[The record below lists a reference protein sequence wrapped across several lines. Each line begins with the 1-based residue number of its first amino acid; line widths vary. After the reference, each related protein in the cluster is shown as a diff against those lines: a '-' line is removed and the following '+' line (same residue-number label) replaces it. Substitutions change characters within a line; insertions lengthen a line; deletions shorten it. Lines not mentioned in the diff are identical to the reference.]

1 VHPKFVQ
8 HLAGHASIQLTL
20 DRYSHWM
27 PSMDKHTASA
37 MDKALDEADRGDAPE
52 DEKGALER

>member
-8 HLAGHASIQLTL
+8 HLAGHASLQLTL

-27 PSMDKHTASA
+27 PTMGKHTASA
-37 MDKALDEADRGDAPE
+37 MDEALGDEDEAPGYDKNAFGR
-52 DEKGALER
+52 

>member
-27 PSMDKHTASA
+27 PTMGKHTASA
-37 MDKALDEADRGDAPE
+37 MDEVLDEAGREDAPE
-52 DEKGALER
+52 DEKGGLER

>member
-1 VHPKFVQ
+1 MHPKFVQ

-27 PSMDKHTASA
+27 PSMGKHTASA
-37 MDKALDEADRGDAPE
+37 MDEALGDEDEESGYGKSALDR
-52 DEKGALER
+52 

>member
-27 PSMDKHTASA
+27 PTMGKHTASA
-37 MDKALDEADRGDAPE
+37 MDEILDEAGRADASAE
-52 DEKGALER
+52 GKDAL

>member
-27 PSMDKHTASA
+27 PTMGKHTASA
-37 MDKALDEADRGDAPE
+37 MDEALEETEREDAPN
-52 DEKGALER
+52 DEENALER

>member
-27 PSMDKHTASA
+27 PTMGKHTASA
-37 MDKALDEADRGDAPE
+37 MDEALDEADQEDTPN
-52 DEKGALER
+52 DEKGVL